1 MVIAQ
6 QFAFHNHYVN
16 TVFIQPQP
24 PVSSSTLGM
33 PDTGQPIPVIPLGME
48 TPTAAPSAAD
58 VVSQSPEDPTD
69 IVRLNRVISVPM
81 MQELSFEDWDA
92 FSSYLASYSHRTF
105 QVCSASTNCFLCFS
119 HALLS
124 L

>member
-16 TVFIQPQP
+16 TVFLQPQP
-24 PVSSSTLGM
+24 PAGSSTLSGM
-33 PDTGQPIPVIPLGME
+33 PDTGQPMPVIPLGME
-48 TPTAAPSAAD
+48 ASAAASNNAAQS
-58 VVSQSPEDPTD
+58 VSQSPEDPTD
-69 IVRLNRVISVPM
+69 IVRLNRVISVPV

-105 QVCSASTNCFLCFS
+105 QVRTTCR
-119 HALLS
+119 
-124 L
+124 